1 TITSFMI
8 NKINFKK
15 ITIQM
20 KKPFRIYLGSSD
32 IYEGYLVKVET
43 DEKVIGFGE
52 SVPSPYITGDSL
64 GSIEEELKSFSQLL
78 KGDEI
83 STEILNEKMK
93 KRYKGSKAS
102 RAAIDMAIWD
112 IIGKISN
119 KPVYQLL
126 GKYRDEIKTS
136 YTVDLVDPEDA
147 IEMAKSFLSQGVK
160 VFKIKLGS
168 GLEKDVERVKNV
180 RETIGEKMMIYVDFN
195 QAYNPKMALKVIKNI
210 EKYNIEFVEQ
220 PVPAYDLNALKWVK
234 EKSEIPVMG
243 DESIFSIYDAAK
255 VISMEAVDMINVKIM
270 KAGGITEGIKIID
283 VAESFGIPVM
293 IGCMVETK
301 LALSA
306 GLNLALS
313 KSNVKYADLDG
324 DTSLLEDITEE
335 GIIFKEGKLSFKG
348 LPGLGVKVK
357 DLL

>member
-1 TITSFMI
+1 MI

-78 KGDEI
+78 KGNEI

-147 IEMAKSFLSQGVK
+147 IEMSKSFLSQGVK

-168 GLEKDVERVKNV
+168 GLQKDV
-180 RETIGEKMMIYVDFN
+180 
-195 QAYNPKMALKVIKNI
+195 
-210 EKYNIEFVEQ
+210 
-220 PVPAYDLNALKWVK
+220 
-234 EKSEIPVMG
+234 
-243 DESIFSIYDAAK
+243 
-255 VISMEAVDMINVKIM
+255 
-270 KAGGITEGIKIID
+270 
-283 VAESFGIPVM
+283 
-293 IGCMVETK
+293 
-301 LALSA
+301 
-306 GLNLALS
+306 
-313 KSNVKYADLDG
+313 
-324 DTSLLEDITEE
+324 
-335 GIIFKEGKLSFKG
+335 
-348 LPGLGVKVK
+348 
-357 DLL
+357 